1 MMENQK
7 GRSMIE
13 MLGVLAIVG
22 ILSVG
27 GITGYSKAMTKYKLN
42 KLVEEYALFFQQ
54 LQPYI
59 KGICLA
65 DTGGGY
71 TLVGKYLKQLEIV
84 PDNWVFVDGNRHI
97 KDSFGREMAWFT
109 RSKKYLAVD
118 YYMQNSDKD
127 IATKE
132 DVFLCQKIWLDVIK
146 PHADML
152 YRVYMSR
159 GKYPLSSY
167 GTNYC
172 NKTDKTCISDRTISE
187 ITKTCASCGEGICV
201 LAIDFTW

>member
-1 MMENQK
+1 MENQN

-27 GITGYSKAMTKYKLN
+27 GIAGYSKAMTKYKLN

-54 LQPYI
+54 LQPYV
-59 KGICLA
+59 KGICQA
-65 DTGGGY
+65 NTSNAY
-71 TLVGKYLKQLEIV
+71 SSIVRYLKQLEIV
-84 PDNWVFVDGNRHI
+84 PNKWKVLSDWVIR
-97 KDSFGREMAWFT
+97 DSFGREANVFT
-109 RSKKYLAVD
+109 RNKKYLAID
-118 YYMQNSDKD
+118 YFMQNSDED
-127 IATKE
+127 IAGKE
-132 DVFLCQKIWLDVIK
+132 DKLLCQKMWLDVIK

-152 YRVYMSR
+152 YSAYMSR
-159 GKYPLSSY
+159 GKYPLHSY

-172 NKTDKTCISDRTISE
+172 DKTDKPCISDRTISE
-187 ITKTCASCGEGICV
+187 IIKTCASCGESVCV